1 MRRNIINPSSKTLWF
16 TMARSHIKTDG
27 LTVSVYPCVT
37 GAKIGH
43 RSLMR
48 YYKQRFGVQRAL
60 VPAHNQ
66 KAVGRVLK
74 QYRAL
79 GWAGDSGKSLW
90 MVSRFLWLTS
100 VLQCLNMASL
110 AGRGFVSQQQKDMQ
124 YVRRMKSRWMLKI
137 GMGNNTNKQTHFR
150 AQVMF

>member
-1 MRRNIINPSSKTLWF
+1 MLCF
-16 TMARSHIKTDG
+16 
-27 LTVSVYPCVT
+27 T

-60 VPAHNQ
+60 APAHNQ

-79 GWAGDSGKSLW
+79 GWAGDFGKLH
-90 MVSRFLWLTS
+90 VTVDS
-100 VLQCLNMASL
+100 VQAKYFSD
-110 AGRGFVSQQQKDMQ
+110 GPDVE
-124 YVRRMKSRWMLKI
+124 
-137 GMGNNTNKQTHFR
+137 
-150 AQVMF
+150 

>member
-1 MRRNIINPSSKTLWF
+1 MRFIIL
-16 TMARSHIKTDG
+16 IDG
-27 LTVSVYPCVT
+27 KIADIGSVLTSITSLIVMLIYKPYIFSVL

-48 YYKQRFGVQRAL
+48 YYKQRFGIQRAL

-79 GWAGDSGKSLW
+79 GWGGDFGKLCLLLW
-90 MVSRFLWLTS
+90 MRYRDESDTFVNMENDLFSHF
-100 VLQCLNMASL
+100 VLNCILS
-110 AGRGFVSQQQKDMQ
+110 
-124 YVRRMKSRWMLKI
+124 
-137 GMGNNTNKQTHFR
+137 FR
-150 AQVMF
+150 